1 MQPLNRSRILQMLA
15 LDDAEMG
22 EFIGSTIEPS
32 NNSESGERIEMPSLE
47 PSLKDEDEKGF
58 AAAYDDYAQER
69 WDPRSFAT
77 TKPCFSFGAPGRR
90 THFPLSARRALPG

>member
-1 MQPLNRSRILQMLA
+1 
-15 LDDAEMG
+15 MG

-58 AAAYDDYAQER
+58 AAAYDDFVQER
-69 WDPRSFAT
+69 WDS
-77 TKPCFSFGAPGRR
+77 
-90 THFPLSARRALPG
+90 